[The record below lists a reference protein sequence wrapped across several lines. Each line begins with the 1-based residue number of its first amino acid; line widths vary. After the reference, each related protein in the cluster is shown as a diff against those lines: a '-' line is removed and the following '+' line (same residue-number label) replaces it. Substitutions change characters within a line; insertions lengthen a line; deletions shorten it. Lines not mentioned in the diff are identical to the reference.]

1 MACTY
6 YVHVQG
12 HDGFSMAGVS
22 EIHTQELAAKISET
36 EKLHM
41 KVRVLCICLHACVR
55 ACDVGESTLG
65 W

>member
-1 MACTY
+1 MACTLH
-6 YVHVQG
+6 VHVQG

-41 KVRVLCICLHACVR
+41 KVCVLCICVRVCV
-55 ACDVGESTLG
+55 CDVLSRV
-65 W
+65 